1 MVETR
6 VTTAWA
12 RRVAP
17 FYSMASGALDHARAT
32 FRQAAAKTIVTTST
46 FMKTL
51 DIIWSKEA
59 DLFFYNLCGKITF
72 SPVTIFLNR
81 INKKYSFN
89 KQIFYVLYILTQMKL
104 EYVFIWIIQE
114 IFCPKFTFYFE
125 MYASET
131 EDILFVIILF
141 FLLSE
146 YMTHIKVPEQP
157 KSITDTMR
165 INKIITLAVSF
176 VILWRT

>member
-1 MVETR
+1 MYLFKVVETR

-12 RRVAP
+12 RRGAP

-32 FRQAAAKTIVTTST
+32 FRQAAAKAIVTTFT
-46 FMKTL
+46 FMKSVE
-51 DIIWSKEA
+51 IIWSKEA
-59 DLFFYNLCGKITF
+59 DLFF
-72 SPVTIFLNR
+72 
-81 INKKYSFN
+81 
-89 KQIFYVLYILTQMKL
+89 FYVLYKLTQMKL

-114 IFCPKFTFYFE
+114 IFCPKFTFYFD

-131 EDILFVIILF
+131 EDILFVMMLF

-146 YMTHIKVPEQP
+146 YMTHSKVPEQP

-165 INKIITLAVSF
+165 IKKIITLAVSF